1 MGPVIDGWRPTTG
14 EVGGNCGGLYGA
26 FGRHGGMRGGEG
38 DREGVLWTFSLL
50 DVLSAD
56 LTSSRC

>member
-14 EVGGNCGGLYGA
+14 AVGNCGGLYGA

-50 DVLSAD
+50 DVLFAD